1 MDPTNDQKTVT
12 QAAELLRTNRV
23 IVAPETFTLI
33 SLSHAHFSR
42 LLLNAELSP
51 RGSAPY
57 FILSDK
63 YEVTLMLDETDF
75 ATVRH
80 AVRDGKTE
88 RGFRLL
94 TFETELDFGVTGF
107 LALVSRILA
116 EADIPMI
123 AVSAFS
129 RDHVLVKQNDLA
141 AGLKALSP
149 HVAELC

>member
-1 MDPTNDQKTVT
+1 MYPTSDQGTT
-12 QAAELLRTNRV
+12 RRAAELLRAARIV
-23 IVAPETFTLI
+23 VAPETFTLI
-33 SLSHAHFSR
+33 SMSHVDFSR
-42 LLLNAELSP
+42 LLQNAELSP
-51 RGSAPY
+51 RGSSPY

-75 ATVRH
+75 ATMRH
-80 AVRDGKTE
+80 AVRDAKSA

-94 TFETELDFGVTGF
+94 TFEIELDFGITGF

-116 EADIPMI
+116 EADVPMI

-129 RDHVLVKQNDLA
+129 RDHILVKQNDLA
-141 AGLKALSP
+141 AALKALGP